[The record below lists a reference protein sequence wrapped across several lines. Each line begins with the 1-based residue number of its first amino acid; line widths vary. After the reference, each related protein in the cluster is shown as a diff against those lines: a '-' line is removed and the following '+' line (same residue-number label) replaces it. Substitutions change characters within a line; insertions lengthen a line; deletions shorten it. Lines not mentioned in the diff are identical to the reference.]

1 MFSLKKL
8 NILFKLSHLIVAW
21 MLIMVLEASALHGS
35 SVVVL
40 GGGVVWIRAKLTH
53 RRWSGRMR
61 LDKRL
66 LMVGLAMDWDPA
78 RADRGVVDVTE
89 TAASVGRLGR
99 ALRASHDPKVPVQGP
114 HRVGRPSA
122 SATTEGRRALFW
134 RVSVAVWD
142 WLLA

>member
-1 MFSLKKL
+1 
-8 NILFKLSHLIVAW
+8 
-21 MLIMVLEASALHGS
+21 MVLEASALHS

-40 GGGVVWIRAKLTH
+40 GGGVRIGAKLTH
-53 RRWSGRMR
+53 RGWSGRMR

-66 LMVGLAMDWDPA
+66 LMVGLAVDRDPA
-78 RADRGVVDVTE
+78 RAHRGVVDVTV
-89 TAASVGRLGR
+89 TAASVGRLRR

-122 SATTEGRRALFW
+122 SATAEGRRALFW

-142 WLLA
+142 WLLAS

>member
-1 MFSLKKL
+1 
-8 NILFKLSHLIVAW
+8 
-21 MLIMVLEASALHGS
+21 MVLEASALHSS

-40 GGGVVWIRAKLTH
+40 GGGVIRAKLTH

-61 LDKRL
+61 LGKRL
-66 LMVGLAMDWDPA
+66 LMVGLAMNRDPA
-78 RADRGVVDVTE
+78 RAHRGVVDVTV
-89 TAASVGRLGR
+89 TAASVGRLRR

-122 SATTEGRRALFW
+122 SATTEGLRALFW